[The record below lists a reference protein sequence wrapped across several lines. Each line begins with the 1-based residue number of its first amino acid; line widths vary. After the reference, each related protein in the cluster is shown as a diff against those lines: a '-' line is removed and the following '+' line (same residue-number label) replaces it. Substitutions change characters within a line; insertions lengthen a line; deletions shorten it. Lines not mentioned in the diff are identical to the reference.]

1 MVTCAEL
8 LDRWRFVPLHGCPG
22 RSVLRGAPPRLT
34 IEELLGAE
42 ARVHRYRVPATR
54 DEVLLVLLPDGGL
67 LSYLRPDGSLVHT
80 LNTPEGLRRKLEQ
93 LGIPPPSS
101 QVTGPG

>member
-8 LDRWRFVPLHGCPG
+8 LARWRFVPLHGCPG
-22 RSVLRGAPPRLT
+22 RFVLRGAPPRLST
-34 IEELLGAE
+34 EELLGGGAP
-42 ARVHRYRVPATR
+42 AYRYRVPTAR

-101 QVTGPG
+101 PATGPG